1 MSDYYGLLGVA
12 RDASPEEI
20 KKAYRKLAR
29 ELHPDVNPDPSTQ
42 EKFKEVTAAY
52 EVLSDAE
59 KRQMYDMGADP
70 NQPGG
75 FGGFNGAGGFGE
87 FMGDFMGAFFGG
99 GQARGPRSRMRR
111 GQDALIRIEID
122 LIDAVDGAVR
132 ELQIDT
138 AVACSVCAGA
148 GTAAGTDVQQCS
160 MCRGRGEVQSVQRSF
175 LGQVMTSRPCPQC
188 NGYGNTIPHPC
199 SECSGDGRVRTRRSI
214 SVKIPAG
221 VETGTRIQL
230 SGQGEVGPGGGPAGD
245 LFVEILER
253 EHEVFERH
261 GDDLHC
267 TLSVPM
273 TAAALGARVPF
284 TTLHEDVTLDLA
296 AGLQSGHIITRRG
309 EGVPHLRG
317 HGAGDLHIHVEV
329 LTPTKLDDEQT
340 ELLRKLA
347 ELRGEEKPRPTVSVG
362 ASGLFERLRDAFGG
376 GR

>member
-1 MSDYYGLLGVA
+1 MADYYGLLGVSK
-12 RDASPEEI
+12 DAGADEI

-29 ELHPDVNPDPSTQ
+29 ELHPDVNPDPMTQ

-52 EVLSDAE
+52 EVLSDPE
-59 KRQMYDMGADP
+59 KRQVYDMGGDP
-70 NQPGG
+70 SQQGG
-75 FGGFNGAGGFGE
+75 FGGFNGGGFGD
-87 FMGDFMGAFFGG
+87 FMGDFMGAFFG
-99 GQARGPRSRMRR
+99 QQQRGPKLRRRR
-111 GQDALIRIEID
+111 GQDALLRIEID

-132 ELQIDT
+132 DITVDT
-138 AVACSVCAGA
+138 AVACTVCDGA
-148 GTAAGTDVQQCS
+148 GTAQGTDVQSCA

-199 SECSGDGRVRTRRSI
+199 QECTGDGRVRTRRTI

-245 LFVEILER
+245 LFIEIIER
-253 EHEVFERH
+253 EHEMFERH

-267 TLSVPM
+267 NLSLPM
-273 TAAALGARVPF
+273 TAAALGASIPF
-284 TTLHEDVTLDLA
+284 RTLHEDVTIEVA
-296 AGLQSGHIITRRG
+296 PGTQSGSVITRRG

-317 HGAGDLHIHVEV
+317 HGTGDLHIHLEV
-329 LTPTKLDDEQT
+329 TTPTRLDDEQIA
-340 ELLRKLA
+340 LLKQLA
-347 ELRGEEKPRPTVSVG
+347 ELRDEVKPQPTHSAGVG
-362 ASGLFERLRDAFGG
+362 GLFDRLRDAFGG